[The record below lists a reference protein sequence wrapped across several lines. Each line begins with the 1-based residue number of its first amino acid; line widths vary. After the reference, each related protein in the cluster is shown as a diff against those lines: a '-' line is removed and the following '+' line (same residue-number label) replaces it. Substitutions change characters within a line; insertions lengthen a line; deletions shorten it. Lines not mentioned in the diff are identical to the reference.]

1 MLVLIVGLAIK
12 VWACAFTFIALGEC
26 VLPLVGHGSE
36 WRSTCE
42 WKFQTNDVPILCYR
56 IYWEKDMQSNSE
68 EWSRAVY
75 TKVRRPSILYHV
87 IACNTNSVGRVNA
100 IEFSS
105 STNIVVTQNGL
116 MVPLDK
122 AAALPN
128 NPGRWEGVSWQYVER
143 ATAPKGMRIF
153 DYYEEGRHLWT
164 VAAAT
169 NDVLYPFTTFRR
181 KVGNATNGSLDLRQ
195 IKFFRHLPLVDVD
208 EVADAFIRDE
218 SQRIRLGRPDIPESK
233 ARDYA
238 RRKIVTLRRINEL
251 FGTATVKFKELANPS
266 FVEWKDYGGPV
277 GVRSGLY
284 FSNDDRMLF
293 VTVLSLW
300 AGWPRLPTADLF
312 EFLVDVESFYGVTDI
327 ALPCG
332 HSVPAKWNEKSVSC
346 KVERLAESA
355 DGRRMLVRLCSGCTA
370 LYEAKKL
377 KIILCER
384 NESPKELALLKILRV
399 IGELP
404 STCIAHEYQ

>member
-1 MLVLIVGLAIK
+1 M
-12 VWACAFTFIALGEC
+12 
-26 VLPLVGHGSE
+26 
-36 WRSTCE
+36 
-42 WKFQTNDVPILCYR
+42 
-56 IYWEKDMQSNSE
+56 
-68 EWSRAVY
+68 
-75 TKVRRPSILYHV
+75 
-87 IACNTNSVGRVNA
+87 
-100 IEFSS
+100 
-105 STNIVVTQNGL
+105 
-116 MVPLDK
+116 
-122 AAALPN
+122 
-128 NPGRWEGVSWQYVER
+128 
-143 ATAPKGMRIF
+143 
-153 DYYEEGRHLWT
+153 
-164 VAAAT
+164 
-169 NDVLYPFTTFRR
+169 
-181 KVGNATNGSLDLRQ
+181 
-195 IKFFRHLPLVDVD
+195 
-208 EVADAFIRDE
+208 
-218 SQRIRLGRPDIPESK
+218 
-233 ARDYA
+233 
-238 RRKIVTLRRINEL
+238 
-251 FGTATVKFKELANPS
+251 
-266 FVEWKDYGGPV
+266 
-277 GVRSGLY
+277 RSGLY

-404 STCIAHEYQ
+404 STCVAHEYQ